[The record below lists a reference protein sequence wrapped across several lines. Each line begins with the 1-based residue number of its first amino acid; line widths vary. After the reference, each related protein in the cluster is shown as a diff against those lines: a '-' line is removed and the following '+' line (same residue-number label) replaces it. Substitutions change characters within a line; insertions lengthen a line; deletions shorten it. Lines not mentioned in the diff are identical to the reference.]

1 MAFGFGQPV
10 EIQITWLGALDASIT
25 VPTLPAIV
33 SSTFLD
39 LTAARVGDDVAAA
52 IRGSKVVLHIVAA
65 VPEFPT
71 LDPSKPFIVV
81 DGPTLVLDRFVA
93 NGVTDP
99 PNEYWLVSSDPDVTA
114 TAAAGVDGQAVI
126 TSRTKVERDL
136 SGDPLAL
143 GVIGL
148 LGLGSLA
155 AMVFAAIGFIV
166 NATVSTAEREGE
178 LALLRALG
186 LSGGQL
192 STWLSAEHGL
202 LLVAGL
208 GGGVALGV
216 LLAQLVLPF
225 STLTTTGEPA
235 VPEPTVIVP
244 PDGLLPVLVLAA
256 VVFVV
261 TVVVLRRQ
269 LLRLRIGSALRA
281 RDE

>member
-1 MAFGFGQPV
+1 
-10 EIQITWLGALDASIT
+10 LSRST
-25 VPTLPAIV
+25 V
-33 SSTFLD
+33 
-39 LTAARVGDDVAAA
+39 
-52 IRGSKVVLHIVAA
+52 
-65 VPEFPT
+65 
-71 LDPSKPFIVV
+71 
-81 DGPTLVLDRFVA
+81 DR
-93 NGVTDP
+93 
-99 PNEYWLVSSDPDVTA
+99 EL
-114 TAAAGVDGQAVI
+114 
-126 TSRTKVERDL
+126 R
-136 SGDPLAL
+136 GDPLAL

-166 NATVSTAEREGE
+166 SATVSTAEREGE

-208 GGGVALGV
+208 GGGVGLGV
-216 LLAQLVLPF
+216 LLAWLVLPF
-225 STLTTTGEPA
+225 ATLTTNGEPA
-235 VPEPTVIVP
+235 VPSPVVIVP
-244 PDGLLPVLVLAA
+244 PDGLLPVAGLAA